1 MLLICGGWKC
11 VPPFA
16 ISSELLDWE
25 TDDDWR
31 NVLVCA
37 ESQHCVLCLHCTQKE
52 RRKSL
57 ITVFLVIFRYCPWC
71 SHQHWWPNCDGP
83 HCYIGFWVG
92 SGTDS
97 HCCGDWA
104 FYPHHYWC
112 GRVPGCFLFYPVIDP
127 RIHLARSCNISY
139 RHHCCQCP
147 WGSACYSD
155 SKLP

>member
-1 MLLICGGWKC
+1 MHEGWKC
-11 VPPFA
+11 VPPFT
-16 ISSELLDWE
+16 ISL
-25 TDDDWR
+25 
-31 NVLVCA
+31 N
-37 ESQHCVLCLHCTQKE
+37 CLAGKQMMTEEMSLFALKANMVYYACIAHNKE
-52 RRKSL
+52 RMKSL
-57 ITVFLVIFRYCPWC
+57 ITAFLVIFRYCPWC

-92 SGTDS
+92 RRTDS

-112 GRVPGCFLFYPVIDP
+112 GCVPGYFLFYPVIDP
-127 RIHLARSCNISY
+127 PVHLARSCNISY